1 MSKLCE
7 KFFRRLCPSARKKP
21 PKPDKLPPAEEA
33 RLAAAIAEA
42 AAKNRDVS
50 RRLHKVSFEH
60 VTRAED
66 VALVIDVATRQL
78 RQHQAEE
85 ALMATERERVLQ
97 TAEQAL
103 IVAKGAI
110 RK

>member
-1 MSKLCE
+1 MSRLCE
-7 KFFRRLCPSARKKP
+7 KFFRRLCPSAHVEPAKP
-21 PKPDKLPPAEEA
+21 VRLPPDEEA

-42 AAKNRDVS
+42 ATKNRDVT

-85 ALMATERERVLQ
+85 AIIAAQRERVLQ

>member
-1 MSKLCE
+1 MSRLCE
-7 KFFRRLCPSARKKP
+7 KFFRRLCPSARP
-21 PKPDKLPPAEEA
+21 EPASMGPSQDEEA

-42 AAKNRDVS
+42 ATKNRDVA

-85 ALMATERERVLQ
+85 ALLAAERDRVLQ